1 MLRAAFLSIACVM
14 VTTVALVQTR
24 AAAQTADSPAVNAAS
39 AGHTL
44 PDAVDRELV
53 MEACTRCHG
62 IDLVLLQPRSPDEW
76 LQVVSMMV
84 GSGMAL
90 TDDEYGRI
98 VTYLS
103 ENLSNPA
110 PAAE

>member
-1 MLRAAFLSIACVM
+1 MIRDAFLSIACITAAM
-14 VTTVALVQTR
+14 MQTS
-24 AAAQTADSPAVNAAS
+24 AVAQTADDPSVNAAT
-39 AGHTL
+39 AGRSL

-62 IDLVLLQPRSPDEW
+62 IDLVLAQPRAPDEW
-76 LQVVSMMV
+76 FQVVSMMV
-84 GSGMAL
+84 ASGMAL
-90 TDDEYGRI
+90 TDDEYGRV

-103 ENLSNPA
+103 ENLSDPG

>member
-1 MLRAAFLSIACVM
+1 MMIRAAFLSIACVTLTM
-14 VTTVALVQTR
+14 LQTS
-24 AAAQTADSPAVNAAS
+24 AVAQTAENRVAKAAS
-39 AGHTL
+39 TVRTL
-44 PDAVDRELV
+44 PDAIDRELV

-62 IDLVLLQPRSPDEW
+62 IDLVLVQPRAPDEW

-103 ENLSNPA
+103 ENLSYPVR
-110 PAAE
+110 AAK

>member
-1 MLRAAFLSIACVM
+1 MMIRATFLGIACVTIAM
-14 VTTVALVQTR
+14 MQTR
-24 AAAQTADSPAVNAAS
+24 AVAQTADNAVVSAAT

-44 PDAVDRELV
+44 PDAIDRELV
-53 MEACTRCHG
+53 LEACTRCHG
-62 IDLVLLQPRSPDEW
+62 IDLVLAQPRARDEW
-76 LQVVSMMV
+76 IQVVSMMV

-103 ENLSNPA
+103 ENLSDPA
-110 PAAE
+110 PAAK